1 MITMKILRCRLKRH
15 NKDNDND
22 NANISNDNGLII
34 FDDTV

>member
-1 MITMKILRCRLKRH
+1 MKILRCRLKRH

-34 FDDTV
+34 FDDTI

>member
-1 MITMKILRCRLKRH
+1 MKILSRRYRLKRH
-15 NKDNDND
+15 NKDND